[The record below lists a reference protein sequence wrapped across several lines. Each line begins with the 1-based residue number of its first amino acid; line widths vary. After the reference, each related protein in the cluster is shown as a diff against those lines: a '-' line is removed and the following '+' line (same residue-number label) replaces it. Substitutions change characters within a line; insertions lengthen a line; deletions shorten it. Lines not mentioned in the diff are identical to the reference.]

1 MTDSLQAQQPVASA
15 PPDTAFRFSDTGALR
30 EMAPVR
36 IQPLFGRHEL
46 EMRHEMPVPVSR
58 PQPDWMFPV
67 LLGVLAMITFL
78 KIFYSRYFKRLFA
91 AFVNL
96 NLANQ
101 LVRDENVLIQRA
113 SVLMNVVF
121 YLVAALFLY
130 FLGNWRHWEL
140 DGLEFGFSR
149 FIFFAVLV
157 AAVYALKLLIL
168 KSCGTVFGIDR
179 EMSAYIFNIFLVN
192 SVLGILLLPVIVLLA
207 FATWIPADW
216 LIRLALAIVLLSFL
230 YRLVRGVLIGRA
242 SPAFSPFY
250 LILYLCTLELAP
262 LLVVVKLASAR

>member
-1 MTDSLQAQQPVASA
+1 MTDSLQAQQPVAA
-15 PPDTAFRFSDTGALR
+15 PPPDTAFRFSDTAAFQEKASTR
-30 EMAPVR
+30 M
-36 IQPLFGRHEL
+36 QPLFGRHEL
-46 EMRHEMPVPVSR
+46 TVRHEMPVPISQS
-58 PQPDWMFPV
+58 QPDWMFPV
-67 LLGVLAMITFL
+67 LLIVLGMITFL
-78 KIFYSRYFKRLFA
+78 KIFYSRYFSRLFA
-91 AFVNL
+91 AFANL

-130 FLGNWRHWEL
+130 FLGNWSHWEL
-140 DGLEFGFSR
+140 GGLEYGFSR
-149 FIFFAVLV
+149 FIFFAVVV

-168 KSCGTVFGIDR
+168 KSCGTIFGVDR
-179 EMSAYIFNIFLVN
+179 EMAAYIFNIFLVN
-192 SVLGILLLPVIVLLA
+192 SVLGMLMLPVIVLLA
-207 FATWIPADW
+207 FATWIPAAW

-250 LILYLCTLELAP
+250 LILYLCTLELTP
-262 LLVVVKLASAR
+262 LLVVVKLASSR